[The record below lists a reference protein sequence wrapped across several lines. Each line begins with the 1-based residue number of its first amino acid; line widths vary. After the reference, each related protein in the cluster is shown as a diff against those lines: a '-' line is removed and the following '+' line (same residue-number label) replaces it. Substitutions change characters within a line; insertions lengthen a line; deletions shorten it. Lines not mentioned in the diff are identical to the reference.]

1 MAITNITGISS
12 IPSNYAATMA
22 DTIIT
27 ANANTITFNKPSNNT
42 ISNVDDIHFTDGS
55 TLTNRLKA
63 IEDRLSILVPDP
75 KLHEQYE
82 SLREAYEHYKLMEAL
97 LLNPKE

>member
-12 IPSNYAATMA
+12 IPSNYTSTMA
-22 DTIIT
+22 DTICT
-27 ANANTITFNKPSNNT
+27 ANTITFNRPSNNT
-42 ISNVDDIHFTDGS
+42 ISNVDDINFTDGS

>member
-1 MAITNITGISS
+1 MAITNVTGISS
-12 IPSNYAATMA
+12 IPINYGTTMA
-22 DTIIT
+22 DTIST
-27 ANANTITFNKPSNNT
+27 ANTITFNRPSNNT
-42 ISNVDDIHFTDGS
+42 IFNVDDIHFTDGS